1 MLKRLSHERNVLTVM
16 HVGML
21 PRLET
26 ALHHRV
32 ECRRR
37 SDAALGDIMKELC
50 GRLRVT
56 RLHQKRAVCS
66 HENTLY

>member
-26 ALHHRV
+26 ALHHLLSV
-32 ECRRR
+32 
-37 SDAALGDIMKELC
+37 AVGLML
-50 GRLRVT
+50 LLVT
-56 RLHQKRAVCS
+56 L
-66 HENTLY
+66 